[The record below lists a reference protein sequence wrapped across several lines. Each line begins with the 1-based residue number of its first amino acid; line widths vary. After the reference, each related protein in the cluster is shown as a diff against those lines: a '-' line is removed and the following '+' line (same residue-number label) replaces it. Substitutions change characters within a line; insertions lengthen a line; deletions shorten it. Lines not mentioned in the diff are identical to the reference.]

1 MNKKK
6 VIILG
11 AGPIGLITS
20 WLLAKN
26 KWNVELYELKNQVG
40 GMCRTWKWNDFFLDT
55 GPHIFHTSDK
65 NLWKFWKKIFGDD
78 LIKGEYWAKNI
89 YGDNHEILVDY
100 PISLEGLKVLPK
112 TLQKKVAS
120 VLKDLRVNKKPNV
133 TKSFQEHVHFQ
144 VGKTLQKLFFEGYP
158 EKVWGLSVQDMTSE
172 WAPKRI
178 RFTKN
183 SEPFFFN
190 EFTGVGKYGTGH
202 LYEKIKNNFLK
213 YGGKLYLNH
222 KVIGINNF
230 NNQLTKIN
238 FSNNKSISI
247 FPDDVIISS
256 LPITLTA
263 RLLGHNSN
271 LKFRGIRSVYVSV
284 NKIRCLPKKVNWL
297 YFSDKKIIFN
307 RVSEPKTMSKYL
319 SPKNITFLCAEIAYS
334 KGDFLDKMSFKDIS
348 AKVVKDL
355 VKVKLVSNKDVLSTT
370 ENKEDFVYPVQ
381 FIDYKKEL
389 ADTKYVISKFHQIYS
404 LGTGGDFDYADSQ
417 ILFNKSIDLVNI
429 LNDKFSKENF
439 TKKEDLNIQLNKIVK
454 LGNQIVGEGNPT
466 YVIAEVGLN
475 HNGDLELAKKYIDR
489 ASQLNCNSIKF
500 QTYLENSRVS
510 SKVKSVN
517 YVEKADGL
525 KEDINEMLQRLSID
539 KKFHQKIFSYA
550 KKKKLEIFSTPFDE
564 KSVDY
569 LEELKVNFY
578 KLASVDIVNLPLI
591 KKIGSTNKPLIM
603 STGMSNISTVYEA
616 VDAFKQTGNKNLI
629 LLHCLSSYPA
639 NENEMNLKAINTLK
653 NIFNVP
659 VGLSDHY
666 PGIEVSLMA
675 IGLGANIIER
685 HFTLD
690 KNYEGPD
697 HRISSEPEEFKKL
710 LNFSKNSNFILGSG
724 EKKIQPSEYEVINSQ
739 RKSIYAKKNIKK
751 GEKFTKNNVCI
762 KGPAGG
768 ILPKYLDLIIGKKSS
783 KIIKADFP
791 ITWSDF

>member
-6 VIILG
+6 IIILG
-11 AGPIGLITS
+11 AGPVGLITA

-40 GMCRTWKWNDFFLDT
+40 GMCRTWKWDDFFLDT
-55 GPHIFHTSDK
+55 GPHIFHTSDI
-65 NLWKFWKKIFGDD
+65 NLWKFWKKIFGND
-78 LIKGEYWAKNI
+78 LIKGEYWSKNV
-89 YGDNHEILVDY
+89 YGDDYETLVDY
-100 PISLEGLKVLPK
+100 PISLEGLKILPK
-112 TLQKKVAS
+112 VLQARIKS
-120 VLKDLRVNKKPNV
+120 ELKDLKINKKPNI
-133 TKSFQEHVHFQ
+133 TKSFLEHVSLQ

-158 EKVWGLSVQDMTSE
+158 EKVWGLSVKDMTSE

-178 RFTKN
+178 KFTKN
-183 SEPFFFN
+183 SEPFFLE

-222 KVIGINNF
+222 RVISINH
-230 NNQLTKIN
+230 
-238 FSNNKSISI
+238 SNNKLKKIDFSNKKSTSVSAN
-247 FPDDVIISS
+247 DVVISS

-263 RLLGHNSN
+263 RLLGYNSN
-271 LKFRGIRSVYVSV
+271 LKFRGIRSVYISV

-297 YFSDKKIIFN
+297 YFSDKNIIFN
-307 RVSEPKTMSKYL
+307 RVSEPKTMSKFL
-319 SPKNITFLCAEIAYS
+319 SPKNKTFLCAEITYS
-334 KGDFLDKMSFKDIS
+334 KGDFVDKMSFKDIKL
-348 AKVVKDL
+348 KVINDL
-355 VKVKLVSNKDVLSTT
+355 VKVKLLNNKDVLSATQ
-370 ENKEDFVYPVQ
+370 NKEDFVYPVQ

-389 ADTKYVISKFHQIYS
+389 SDTKQIISKFHQIYS

-439 TKKEDLNIQLNKIVK
+439 TKKEDLNMKLNETVK
-454 LGNQIVGEGNPT
+454 LGKKIVGENNPT
-466 YVIAEVGLN
+466 YVIAEAGLN
-475 HNGDLELAKKYIDR
+475 HNGDLELAKRLIDH
-489 ASQLNCNSIKF
+489 ASELNCDSIKF

-525 KEDINEMLQRLSID
+525 REDINEMFQRLNLN
-539 KKFHQKIFSYA
+539 KKFHQKIFDHA
-550 KKKKLEIFSTPFDE
+550 RKKKIEIFSTPFDE
-564 KSVDY
+564 RSVDY

-578 KLASVDIVNLPLI
+578 KLASVDIVNIPLI
-591 KKIGSTNKPLIM
+591 KKIGLTNKPLIM
-603 STGMSNISTVYEA
+603 STGMSDISTVYEA
-616 VDAFKQTGNKNLI
+616 VETFKQTGNKNLI

-639 NENEMNLKAINTLK
+639 NEKEMNLRAINTLK
-653 NIFNVP
+653 EIFNVP

-666 PGIEVSLMA
+666 PGLEVSLMA

-685 HFTLD
+685 HFTLN

-697 HRISSEPEEFKKL
+697 HNISSEPEEFKKL
-710 LNFSKNSNFILGSG
+710 LDFAKNSNFILGSG

-739 RKSIYAKKNIKK
+739 RKSLYAKKNIFKN
-751 GEKFTKNNVCI
+751 EKFTSKNIII

-768 ILPKYLDLIIGKKSS
+768 ILPSFLNIIVGKKAKKS
-783 KIIKADFP
+783 IKKDFP
-791 ITWSDF
+791 ITWDLI

>member
-6 VIILG
+6 IIILG
-11 AGPIGLITS
+11 AGPVGLITS

-55 GPHIFHTSDK
+55 GPHIFHTSDIY
-65 NLWKFWKKIFGDD
+65 LWKFWKKIFGQD
-78 LIKGEYWAKNI
+78 LIKGEYWSKNV
-89 YGDNHEILVDY
+89 YGNNYDTLVDY
-100 PISLEGLKVLPK
+100 PVSLEGLKVLPK
-112 TLQKKVAS
+112 VLQNRIKFE
-120 VLKDLRVNKKPNV
+120 LKDLRINKKPNT
-133 TKSFQEHVHFQ
+133 TKSFLEHVTFQ
-144 VGKTLQKLFFEGYP
+144 VGRTLQKLFFEGYP
-158 EKVWGLSVQDMTSE
+158 EKVWGLSVKEMTAE

-178 RFTKN
+178 KFTKN
-183 SEPFFFN
+183 SEPFFLK

-202 LYEKIKNNFLK
+202 LYEKIKDKFLK
-213 YGGKLYLNH
+213 CGGKLYLNH
-222 KVIGINNF
+222 KVTGIKHV
-230 NNQLTKIN
+230 NNQVKKID
-238 FSNNKSISI
+238 FSNKKSTSV
-247 FPDDVIISS
+247 FPNDVIISS

-263 RLLGHNSN
+263 RLLGYNSN
-271 LKFRGIRSVYVSV
+271 LKFRGIRSVYIFI
-284 NKIRCLPKKVNWL
+284 NKKRCLPKKVNWL
-297 YFSDKKIIFN
+297 YFSDKNIIFN

-319 SPKNITFLCAEIAYS
+319 CPRNKTFLCTEIAYS
-334 KGDFLDKMSFKDIS
+334 KGDSVNKMSFEDIRL
-348 AKVVKDL
+348 KVINDL
-355 VKVKLVSNKDVLSTT
+355 VKVKLLSHKDVLSATD
-370 ENKEDFVYPVQ
+370 NKEDFVYPVQ

-389 ADTKYVISKFHQIYS
+389 SSTKQVVSKFHQIYS

-439 TKKEDLNIQLNKIVK
+439 TKKENLNMILNKTVK
-454 LGNQIVGEGNPT
+454 LGKQTVGEGSPT
-466 YVIAEVGLN
+466 YVIAEAGLN
-475 HNGDLELAKKYIDR
+475 HNGDLELAKKLIDQ
-489 ASQLNCNSIKF
+489 ASKLKCDSIKF

-510 SKVKSVN
+510 SKVRSVN

-525 KEDINEMLQRLSID
+525 REDINEMFQRLSIN
-539 KKFHQKIFSYA
+539 KEFHKKIFNYA
-550 KKKKLEIFSTPFDE
+550 KKKKIETFSTPFDE

-578 KLASVDIVNLPLI
+578 KLASVDIVNIPLI
-591 KKIGSTNKPLIM
+591 KKIGLTKKPLIM
-603 STGMSNISTVYEA
+603 STGMSDISIVYTA
-616 VDAFKQTGNKNLI
+616 VEAFKQTGNKNLI

-639 NENEMNLKAINTLK
+639 NEKEMNLKAINTLK

-666 PGIEVSLMA
+666 PGLEVSLMA

-685 HFTLD
+685 HFTLN

-697 HRISSEPEEFKKL
+697 HHISSEPEEFKKL
-710 LNFSKNSNFILGSG
+710 LNFAKNSNFIIGSG

-739 RKSIYAKKNIKK
+739 RKSLYARKNILKN
-751 GEKFTKNNVCI
+751 EKFTDKNIII

-768 ILPKYLDLIIGKKSS
+768 ILPSFLNIIIGKKA
-783 KIIKADFP
+783 KKNIKKDFP
-791 ITWSDF
+791 ITWDFI